1 MSHSNSNVKTYN
13 NYSNKYN
20 PSGSITPMMTM
31 TITYQANTYHNS
43 STRVRM
49 LNGANGEMGVV
60 KLRPTCT
67 VGSCDS
73 SDRGRC
79 AVQPGSIVLA
89 FNVIHYYSIY
99 KVVWWMVDRS
109 KSNWVQAVSA
119 WRCRDMGSMPHS
131 PPLHVLWSKKHG
143 KFSKRASK

>member
-1 MSHSNSNVKTYN
+1 
-13 NYSNKYN
+13 
-20 PSGSITPMMTM
+20 
-31 TITYQANTYHNS
+31 
-43 STRVRM
+43 M

-99 KVVWWMVDRS
+99 CI
-109 KSNWVQAVSA
+109 SA
-119 WRCRDMGSMPHS
+119 DPGRRKGER
-131 PPLHVLWSKKHG
+131 V
-143 KFSKRASK
+143 RE

>member
-99 KVVWWMVDRS
+99 NILNAR
-109 KSNWVQAVSA
+109 
-119 WRCRDMGSMPHS
+119 
-131 PPLHVLWSKKHG
+131 
-143 KFSKRASK
+143 

>member
-1 MSHSNSNVKTYN
+1 
-13 NYSNKYN
+13 
-20 PSGSITPMMTM
+20 
-31 TITYQANTYHNS
+31 
-43 STRVRM
+43 M
-49 LNGANGEMGVV
+49 LNGANGEMGMV

-99 KVVWWMVDRS
+99 
-109 KSNWVQAVSA
+109 NILN
-119 WRCRDMGSMPHS
+119 GP
-131 PPLHVLWSKKHG
+131 
-143 KFSKRASK
+143 

>member
-67 VGSCDS
+67 VDHAIALTE
-73 SDRGRC
+73 D
-79 AVQPGSIVLA
+79 AVL
-89 FNVIHYYSIY
+89 FNQDLSY
-99 KVVWWMVDRS
+99 
-109 KSNWVQAVSA
+109 
-119 WRCRDMGSMPHS
+119 
-131 PPLHVLWSKKHG
+131 
-143 KFSKRASK
+143 